1 MGAGRH
7 ASVTELPEVVASV
20 TGAEDPADEAPWALQ
35 LVARMERQDPPT
47 RAAVCRA
54 AAVATVALLADE
66 RSAGD
71 GPWAAAVA
79 RWEEGRIRK
88 HVRRAR
94 GAAWERVQAL
104 PGVTVSVDGA
114 EVRAL
119 VPGPTDRIP
128 KDVARLQLDGT
139 EPEPGEPGPGAPP
152 APGTLVIAVCPEP
165 FLPMGKAAAAAGHA
179 AQLAWRRLDPAGR
192 ATWATA
198 GFPVVVEHPNPEG
211 WERLVATAPV
221 VVRDG
226 GFTVVAPGTTTAVS
240 SWADP
245 QESRPS

>member
-1 MGAGRH
+1 
-7 ASVTELPEVVASV
+7 
-20 TGAEDPADEAPWALQ
+20 
-35 LVARMERQDPPT
+35 MERHDPPP

-54 AAVATVALLADE
+54 AAVATVALLSDE
-66 RSAGD
+66 RSCGD
-71 GPWAAAVA
+71 GSWAAEVA

-139 EPEPGEPGPGAPP
+139 EPEPGDPGPWATLP
-152 APGTLVIAVCPEP
+152 PGTLVVAVCPEP
-165 FLPMGKAAAAAGHA
+165 VLPMGKAAAAAGHA
-179 AQLAWRRLDPAGR
+179 AQLAWRRLDAPSRAG
-192 ATWATA
+192 WAGA
-198 GFPVVVEHPNPEG
+198 GFPLVVEHPDPER
-211 WERLVATAPV
+211 WAHLVATAPGV
-221 VVRDG
+221 GRDG
-226 GFTVVAPGTTTAVS
+226 GFTVVAPGTTTAVAF
-240 SWADP
+240 WASP
-245 QESRPS
+245 QA

>member
-1 MGAGRH
+1 
-7 ASVTELPEVVASV
+7 VTEPAEVVASV
-20 TGAEDPADEAPWALQ
+20 TGAEDPAHEAPWALQ

-54 AAVATVALLADE
+54 AAVATVALLSDE
-66 RSAGD
+66 RSSGD
-71 GPWAAAVA
+71 GSWAAEVA
-79 RWEEGRIRK
+79 RWEAGRIRK

-104 PGVTVSVDGA
+104 PGVTVTVDGA

-119 VPGPTDRIP
+119 VPAPTDRTP

-139 EPEPGEPGPGAPP
+139 EPEPGERGPWAALP
-152 APGTLVIAVCPEP
+152 PGTLVIAVCPEP
-165 FLPMGKAAAAAGHA
+165 LLPMGKAAAAAGHA
-179 AQLAWRRLDPAGR
+179 AQLAWRRLDAAGR
-192 ATWATA
+192 AGWAAA
-198 GFPVVVEHPNPEG
+198 GFPLVVEHPDPER
-211 WERLVATAPV
+211 WAHLLATAPV

-240 SWADP
+240 FWT
-245 QESRPS
+245 PSQA